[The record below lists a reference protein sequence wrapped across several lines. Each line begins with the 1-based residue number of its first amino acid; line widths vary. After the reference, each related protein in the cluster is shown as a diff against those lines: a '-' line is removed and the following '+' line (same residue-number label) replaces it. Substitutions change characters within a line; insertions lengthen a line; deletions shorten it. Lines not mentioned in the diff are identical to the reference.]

1 MVNKIAT
8 FQSSETKKQLRLLN
22 IFWMGFILYSLGYAI
37 SVTTIG
43 ISIPFCPIIQLVGL
57 VLMLSI
63 FGLVE
68 FKTDNYYLSTIFV
81 LYCIWV
87 SAIILRGFSSFSD
100 YTFIRGFFLDPRGG
114 GILYFSPIILLFPR
128 NLLFY
133 KKLFQVIIILGLAY
147 IIFNVLFI
155 KEILNSD
162 YESATSQTIVEIFSE
177 LAFASGFILLT
188 FFIHS
193 KKHQLTALL
202 VITVAILIAM
212 ARARRGLLLMYSN
225 MALVSYMIYI
235 LHSKKRYF
243 VLYITIFLVIV
254 SALYINGVYRPH
266 NNHLFGYLLERGDE
280 DTRSAVEIYFYDD
293 MKTKDWIIGK
303 GINGEYFAPDIEKE
317 QLTNYRSNIETGYLQ
332 TILKGGLISLG
343 LFILIAVP
351 ALLKGIFYSRNILSK
366 AAGIWILMALIN
378 SYPSTVNT
386 FTLRYLLVWISIG
399 ICYSKEIRQMENSYI
414 KDIINPIQVLSK

>member
-1 MVNKIAT
+1 
-8 FQSSETKKQLRLLN
+8 
-22 IFWMGFILYSLGYAI
+22 
-37 SVTTIG
+37 
-43 ISIPFCPIIQLVGL
+43 
-57 VLMLSI
+57 
-63 FGLVE
+63 
-68 FKTDNYYLSTIFV
+68 
-81 LYCIWV
+81 
-87 SAIILRGFSSFSD
+87 
-100 YTFIRGFFLDPRGG
+100 
-114 GILYFSPIILLFPR
+114 
-128 NLLFY
+128 
-133 KKLFQVIIILGLAY
+133 
-147 IIFNVLFI
+147 
-155 KEILNSD
+155 
-162 YESATSQTIVEIFSE
+162 
-177 LAFASGFILLT
+177 
-188 FFIHS
+188 
-193 KKHQLTALL
+193 
-202 VITVAILIAM
+202 
-212 ARARRGLLLMYSN
+212 
-225 MALVSYMIYI
+225 
-235 LHSKKRYF
+235 
-243 VLYITIFLVIV
+243 
-254 SALYINGVYRPH
+254 
-266 NNHLFGYLLERGDE
+266 LERGDE

>member
-1 MVNKIAT
+1 
-8 FQSSETKKQLRLLN
+8 
-22 IFWMGFILYSLGYAI
+22 
-37 SVTTIG
+37 
-43 ISIPFCPIIQLVGL
+43 
-57 VLMLSI
+57 
-63 FGLVE
+63 
-68 FKTDNYYLSTIFV
+68 
-81 LYCIWV
+81 
-87 SAIILRGFSSFSD
+87 
-100 YTFIRGFFLDPRGG
+100 
-114 GILYFSPIILLFPR
+114 
-128 NLLFY
+128 
-133 KKLFQVIIILGLAY
+133 
-147 IIFNVLFI
+147 
-155 KEILNSD
+155 
-162 YESATSQTIVEIFSE
+162 
-177 LAFASGFILLT
+177 
-188 FFIHS
+188 
-193 KKHQLTALL
+193 
-202 VITVAILIAM
+202 
-212 ARARRGLLLMYSN
+212 
-225 MALVSYMIYI
+225 
-235 LHSKKRYF
+235 
-243 VLYITIFLVIV
+243 VIV